1 MMKRSALSLLLFPQ
15 NIRNRTN
22 QKSVS
27 HQGKKCLPKP
37 LMGKLILDTGN
48 LKAGAYGS
56 INPVNIEYEVN
67 DYEEFYDIRPAVC
80 SQVLWL

>member
-1 MMKRSALSLLLFPQ
+1 
-15 NIRNRTN
+15 
-22 QKSVS
+22 
-27 HQGKKCLPKP
+27 
-37 LMGKLILDTGN
+37 MGKLILDTGN